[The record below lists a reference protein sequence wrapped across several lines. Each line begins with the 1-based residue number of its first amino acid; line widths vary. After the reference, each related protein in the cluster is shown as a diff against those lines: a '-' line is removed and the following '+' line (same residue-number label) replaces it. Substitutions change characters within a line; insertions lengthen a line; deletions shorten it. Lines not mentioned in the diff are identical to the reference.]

1 MGRQTNI
8 SNIDLAYIAGF
19 LDGDGSIIVQIKNR
33 KDTSRGW
40 RIMFTICFYQD
51 TRHEKPLFWIREKLG
66 IGYISRRKD
75 GITELRINGYQRTK
89 DILSKIYPYVR
100 FKKNQVG
107 YILEVIGI
115 LEKEKKI
122 FRLKKNDRK
131 RIASLISNARNE
143 TYQSGLKSKL
153 KLKKDLDK
161 IVNM

>member
-1 MGRQTNI
+1 VGRQTNT

-33 KDTSRGW
+33 KDTSQGW

-51 TRHEKPLFWIREKLG
+51 TRHEKPLFWIKEKLG

-100 FKKNQVG
+100 FKRTQVG
-107 YILEVIGI
+107 YILEVLSI

-122 FRLKKNDRK
+122 FKLKEDDRK
-131 RIASLISNARNE
+131 RIASLISNARSE

-161 IVNM
+161 IINI